1 VRQRDEASFEQFAQ
15 RVMPRLLRTA
25 WLLTGDP
32 TRAEDAV
39 QESLVRLFGIWS
51 RVRHDEPEAYCHRI
65 LRNLVVS
72 TWHKERRLVLVPEI
86 RDQPGADQARTD
98 DRSADRVAGADPGDR
113 VDLIRALQQLSAR
126 EREIVVLRHY
136 ADLSERTV
144 AELLGVSLGTVKSSA
159 SRGLDRLRELIVDKG
174 EAHVQ

>member
-1 VRQRDEASFEQFAQ
+1 MHQGEEAAFEQFAE

-32 TRAEDAV
+32 TRAEDVV
-39 QESLVRLFGIWS
+39 QESLVRLFGVWS

-72 TWHKERRLVLVPEI
+72 TWRKDRRLVLVEDV
-86 RDQPGADQARTD
+86 RDDVDGRRATD
-98 DRSADRVAGADPGDR
+98 DAGTR
-113 VDLIRALQQLSAR
+113 LDLVRALQGLPAR
-126 EREIVVLRHY
+126 EREVVVLRHY
-136 ADLSERTV
+136 ADLSERAV
-144 AELLGVSLGTVKSSA
+144 AELLGVSVGTVKSSS
-159 SRGLDRLRELIVDKG
+159 SRGLERLRSLISDKG

>member
-1 VRQRDEASFEQFAQ
+1 MQHREVAAFEQFAE

-39 QESLVRLFGIWS
+39 QESLVRLFGVWP

-72 TWHKERRLVLVPEI
+72 TWRKDRRLVLVDQV
-86 RDQPGADQARTD
+86 RDDADGGRATHDGRRATD
-98 DRSADRVAGADPGDR
+98 DAGTR
-113 VDLIRALQQLSAR
+113 LDLVRALQELPAR
-126 EREIVVLRHY
+126 EREVVVLRHY
-136 ADLSERTV
+136 ADLSERAV
-144 AELLGVSLGTVKSSA
+144 AELLGVSVGTVKSSS
-159 SRGLDRLRELIVDKG
+159 SRGLERLRSLISDKG

>member
-1 VRQRDEASFEQFAQ
+1 VRQGDEAGFEQFAQ

-39 QESLVRLFGIWS
+39 QESLIRLFGVWS
-51 RVRHDEPEAYCHRI
+51 RVRRDEPEAYCHRI

-72 TWHKERRLVLVPEI
+72 TWRKERRLVLVPEV
-86 RDQPGADQARTD
+86 RDQPVAGAASTD
-98 DRSADRVAGADPGDR
+98 HRSNDHLAGADPGDR
-113 VDLIRALQQLSAR
+113 VDLVRALQKLPAR
-126 EREIVVLRHY
+126 EREVVVLRHY

-144 AELLGVSLGTVKSSA
+144 AELLGVSIGTVKSSA